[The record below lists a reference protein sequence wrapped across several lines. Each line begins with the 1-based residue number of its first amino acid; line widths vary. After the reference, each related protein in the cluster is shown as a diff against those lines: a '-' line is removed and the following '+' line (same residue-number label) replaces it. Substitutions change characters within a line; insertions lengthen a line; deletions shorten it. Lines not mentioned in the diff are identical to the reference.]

1 MRELAIGICQLE
13 SEIGSADY
21 DPRPANLERALQA
34 IAQTADDGAKLIVF
48 GEIFLNGYETNEF
61 TPLYAIAESED
72 DPYVARLAAEAR
84 ARDVHIIMGAS
95 THKGAFPGQSY
106 NSALL
111 IGPDGLVGVY
121 SKTHV
126 ASFALDGKVA
136 AEKAW
141 WCPGTEIPVF
151 ETPLGRIGIEIC
163 YDNSFPEVSRTLT
176 LKGAEL
182 IVNISAAVA
191 GFEDHWT
198 KHLYVRSTENVIW
211 FLHVSLVGRQRDF
224 DLFGWSR
231 LLNPKGEVVFEA
243 PRDEEFVGV
252 TTVDL
257 DELYTA
263 RGQMA
268 PFYNRNPALYSV
280 IADAR

>member
-1 MRELAIGICQLE
+1 MRELAIGICQLT
-13 SEIGSADY
+13 SEIGTADY
-21 DPRPANLERALQA
+21 DPRPANLEKALRA
-34 IAQTADDGAKLIVF
+34 IAETAEQGAKLVVF
-48 GEIFLNGYETNEF
+48 GEIYLNGYETNEH
-61 TPLYAIAESED
+61 TPLYALGESD
-72 DPYVARLAAEAR
+72 ADPYVSRLADAAR
-84 ARDVHIIMGAS
+84 EHDVHIIMGAS

-111 IGPDGLVGVY
+111 IGPEGLVGVY

-126 ASFALDGKVA
+126 ASFAFDGRVA

-141 WCPGTEIPVF
+141 WCPGTDIPVF

-163 YDNSFPEVSRTLT
+163 YDNSFPEVARTLT

-198 KHLYVRSTENVIW
+198 QHLYVRSTENVIW
-211 FLHVSLVGRQRDF
+211 FLHVSLVGLQKDF
-224 DLFGWSR
+224 ECFGWSR
-231 LLNPKGEVVFEA
+231 LFSPKGEVVFEA
-243 PRDEEFVGV
+243 PHGEEAVAVARLDF
-252 TTVDL
+252 
-257 DELYTA
+257 DELYRA

-268 PFYNRNPALYSV
+268 PFYNRNPALYRV
-280 IADAR
+280 IAES

>member
-1 MRELAIGICQLE
+1 MRELAIGICQLT
-13 SEIGSADY
+13 SEIGSADH
-21 DPRPANLERALQA
+21 DPRPANLEKATRA
-34 IAQTADDGAKLIVF
+34 IAETAHQGAKLIVF
-48 GEIFLNGYETNEF
+48 GEIYLNGYETNEF

-72 DPYVARLAAEAR
+72 DPYVAHLIEAAQQHDA
-84 ARDVHIIMGAS
+84 HIIMGAS

-111 IGPDGLVGVY
+111 IGPTGLIGVY

-126 ASFALDGKVA
+126 ASFAFDGRVA

-141 WCPGTEIPVF
+141 WCPGGEIPVF
-151 ETPLGRIGIEIC
+151 DTPLGRIGIEIC

-176 LKGAEL
+176 LKGAEI

-191 GFEDHWT
+191 GFEDHWS

-231 LLNPKGEVVFEA
+231 IFSPKGDVVFEA
-243 PRDEEFVGV
+243 PRNEEAVAV
-252 TTVDL
+252 ARIDL
-257 DELYTA
+257 DELYRA

-268 PFYNRNPALYSV
+268 PFYNRNPELYRV
-280 IADAR
+280 IAES